1 MLSVLVK
8 KEILNNILSFRF
20 AVTFLM
26 FFLLIG
32 GSMVMM
38 AANHDKQRRDYYN
51 ATSAYRE
58 RVDQMRDF
66 NEFELF
72 GMTSRREPNP
82 LSIFAMGLEADM
94 SRSVTNSEMQGLQVG
109 GTPYANPLFALF
121 STPDVAYVVSIIV
134 SLLAILFVFDAV
146 SGEKEE
152 ETLKL
157 VLSNSVPRDALLM
170 SKCIGGLVC
179 LCMSFL
185 ISLGVGLL
193 IARVSMSLVL
203 APTQWLRIGGIVLV
217 SLLYISAFLMLG
229 LFISTCT
236 QRSGTSLMISLL
248 AWVVLVLGIPNLVPV
263 VARQMMPLPSMARME
278 GEEEAIRNEEY
289 DKARQKMSR
298 DMSREQRSA
307 LYNEARRAVQTRMEL
322 LQSNY
327 ENRFMQQVSLAMVM
341 SRVSPSA
348 CFTYASTAF
357 AGTGVDAYTGFVRYV
372 HLDFRRLFEQSLH
385 DVREASRSARAG
397 VGAVD
402 VKRLPVFAPKEQ
414 TIQLS
419 LKKSLID
426 IGLLCGYTTL
436 FFLGA
441 FIRFLRYDVK

>member
-1 MLSVLVK
+1 MLSVLVR

-20 AVTFLM
+20 AVTFLL

-157 VLSNSVPRDALLM
+157 VLSNPVPRDSLLM

-193 IARVSMSLVL
+193 IARVGMLLVL
-203 APTQWLRIGGIVLV
+203 SPTQWLRVGGIVLV
-217 SLLYISAFLMLG
+217 SLLYISVFLMLG

-248 AWVVLVLGIPNLVPV
+248 AWVVLVLGVPNLVPV
-263 VARQMMPLPSMARME
+263 IARQMVPLPSMARMD

-289 DKARQKMSR
+289 DKVRQKMSR
-298 DMSREQRSA
+298 DMSREQRTE
-307 LYNEARRAVQTRMEL
+307 LYNEARRAIQTRTEL

-348 CFTYASTAF
+348 CFAYASTAF

-385 DVREASRSARAG
+385 DVREAGRSAGSG

-402 VKRLPVFAPKEQ
+402 VKKLPVFAPKGQ

-419 LKKSLID
+419 LMKSLID

>member
-1 MLSVLVK
+1 MFVVLVR

-20 AVTFLM
+20 AITFLL

-32 GSMVMM
+32 GSTVMM
-38 AANHDKQRRDYYN
+38 GANYDKQRRDYYN

-66 NEFELF
+66 NEFEIF

-82 LSIFAMGLEADM
+82 LSMFAMGLEADM

-109 GTPYANPLFALF
+109 GTPYSNPLFALF
-121 STPDVAYVVSIIV
+121 STPDVAYVVGIIV

-146 SGEKEE
+146 SGEKEQ

-157 VLSNSVPRDALLM
+157 VLSNSVPRDVILM
-170 SKCIGGLVC
+170 SKCVGGLIC

-203 APTQWLRIGGIVLV
+203 TSTQWLRVGGIVLV

-236 QRSGTSLMISLL
+236 QRSGTSLMIALL
-248 AWVVLVLGIPNLVPV
+248 AWVVLVLGVPNLVPV
-263 VARQMMPLPSMARME
+263 IARQMVPLPSMATLE
-278 GEEEAIRNEEY
+278 GEEEAIRDEEY
-289 DKARQKMSR
+289 GKARRKMSR
-298 DMSREQRSA
+298 NMSREQRSA
-307 LYNEARRAVQTRMEL
+307 LYNEARQAIQRRMEL
-322 LQSNY
+322 VQSNY
-327 ENRFMQQVSLAMVM
+327 VNRFMQQVSLAMVM

-357 AGTGVDAYTGFVRYV
+357 AETGVDAYTGFVRYV
-372 HLDFRRLFEQSLH
+372 HMDFRRLFEQSLPA
-385 DVREASRSARAG
+385 VREASRSAGAG

-402 VKRLPVFAPKEQ
+402 VKKLPVFDPQGQ

-419 LKKSLID
+419 MKESLID
-426 IGLLCGYTTL
+426 IGLLCGYTVL

-441 FIRFLRYDVK
+441 FIKFLRYDVK

>member
-1 MLSVLVK
+1 MFIVLVK

-20 AVTFLM
+20 AVTFLL

-38 AANHDKQRRDYYN
+38 AANHGKQKSEYFN

-58 RVDQMRDF
+58 RVEQMRDF
-66 NEFELF
+66 NEFEIF

-82 LSIFAMGLEADM
+82 LSMFAMGLEADM
-94 SRSVTNSEMQGLQVG
+94 SRSVNNSQMQGLQVG
-109 GTPYANPLFALF
+109 STPYSNPLFALF
-121 STPDVAYVVSIIV
+121 ATPDVAYVVSIIV

-157 VLSNSVPRDALLM
+157 VLSNSVPRDVILM
-170 SKCIGGLVC
+170 SKCVGGLVC

-193 IARVSMSLVL
+193 IARVSMSLVF
-203 APTQWLRIGGIVLV
+203 TSIQWLRVGGIVLV

-263 VARQMMPLPSMARME
+263 IARQMVPLPSMATME
-278 GEEEAIRNEEY
+278 GEEEAIRDEEY
-289 DKARQKMSR
+289 GKVKQKWHR
-298 DMSREQRSA
+298 GMSREERSA
-307 LYNEARRAVQTRMEL
+307 LYNEARQAVQRRMEL

-327 ENRFMQQVSLAMVM
+327 VNRFMEQVSLATVM

-348 CFTYASTAF
+348 CFTYASTTF
-357 AGTGVDAYTGFVRYV
+357 AETGVDAYTNFVRYV
-372 HLDFRRLFEQSLH
+372 YADFRGAFENSMRE
-385 DVREASRSARAG
+385 VREASDSAGSG
-397 VGAVD
+397 VGAID
-402 VKRLPVFAPKEQ
+402 FRKLPVFDPQGQ
-414 TIQLS
+414 TIQVS
-419 LKKSLID
+419 LRESVVD
-426 IGLLCGYTTL
+426 IGLLCGYTIL

-441 FIRFLRYDVK
+441 FIKFLRYDVK

>member
-1 MLSVLVK
+1 MFAVLVK

-20 AVTFLM
+20 AVTFLL
-26 FFLLIG
+26 FFLLVG

-38 AANHDKQRRDYYN
+38 AANHGKQARDYYN
-51 ATSAYRE
+51 ATSAFRE

-66 NEFELF
+66 NEFEIF

-82 LSIFAMGLEADM
+82 LSMFAMGLEADM
-94 SRSVTNSEMQGLQVG
+94 SRSITNSQMQGLQVG
-109 GTPYANPLFALF
+109 GTPYSNPLFALF
-121 STPDVAYVVSIIV
+121 STPDVTYVVSIIV

-152 ETLKL
+152 GTMKL
-157 VLSNSVPRDALLM
+157 VLSNSVPRDVILM
-170 SKCIGGLVC
+170 SKCVGGLIC

-193 IARVSMSLVL
+193 IGRVSMSLVFTS
-203 APTQWLRIGGIVLV
+203 TQWLRVGGIVLM
-217 SLLYISAFLMLG
+217 SLLYMSAFLMLG

-248 AWVVLVLGIPNLVPV
+248 AWVVLVLGVPNLVPV
-263 VARQMMPLPSMARME
+263 VARQIVPLPSMATMK
-278 GEEEAIRNEEY
+278 GEEEAIRDEEY
-289 DKARQKMSR
+289 GKIRQRGRR
-298 DMSREQRSA
+298 DMSREERSA

-322 LQSNY
+322 LGSNY

-341 SRVSPSA
+341 SRISPSA

-372 HLDFRRLFEQSLH
+372 HMDFRREFENSMH
-385 DVREASRSARAG
+385 EVREASESAGSG

-402 VKRLPVFAPKEQ
+402 VKKLPVFAPEEQ

-426 IGLLCGYTTL
+426 VGLLCGYATL

-441 FIRFLRYDVK
+441 FIKFLRYDVK

>member
-1 MLSVLVK
+1 
-8 KEILNNILSFRF
+8 
-20 AVTFLM
+20 
-26 FFLLIG
+26 
-32 GSMVMM
+32 MVMM
-38 AANHDKQRRDYYN
+38 AANHHKQKRDYYN

-66 NEFELF
+66 NEFEIF
-72 GMTSRREPNP
+72 GMTSRRAPNP

-121 STPDVAYVVSIIV
+121 STPDVAYVVGIIV

-146 SGEKEE
+146 SGEKEQQ
-152 ETLKL
+152 TLRL
-157 VLSNSVPRDALLM
+157 VLSNSVPRDAILM
-170 SKCIGGLVC
+170 SKCVGGLLC
-179 LCMSFL
+179 LCVSFL

-193 IARVSMSLVL
+193 IARVSMSLVFT
-203 APTQWLRIGGIVLV
+203 PDEWLRVGGVILV

-263 VARQMMPLPSMARME
+263 IARQMMPLPSMARME
-278 GEEEAIRNEEY
+278 GEEEAIRDEEY
-289 DKARQKMSR
+289 RKARENMSR
-298 DMSREQRSA
+298 DMSREERSA
-307 LYNEARRAVQTRMEL
+307 LYNEARRAIQTRMEL

-348 CFTYASTAF
+348 CFTYASTEF
-357 AGTGVDAYTGFVRYV
+357 AGTGVDAYTDFVRYV
-372 HLDFRRLFEQSLH
+372 HLDFRRLFEQSLN
-385 DVREASRSARAG
+385 DVREASRSAGSG

-402 VKRLPVFAPKEQ
+402 VKKLPVFTPKAQ

-419 LKKSLID
+419 FKKSLMD
-426 IGLLCGYTTL
+426 VGLLCGYTTL